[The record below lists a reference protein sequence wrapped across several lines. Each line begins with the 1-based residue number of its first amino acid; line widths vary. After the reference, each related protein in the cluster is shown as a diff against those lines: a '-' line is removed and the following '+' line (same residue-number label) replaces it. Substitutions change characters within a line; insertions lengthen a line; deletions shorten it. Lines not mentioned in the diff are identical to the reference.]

1 MRWSWEVLVLAR
13 VQFYDQS
20 GVSTLES
27 GFREDHCSEGPG
39 PGFGKWFGAR
49 LGSEVASADFSA
61 TRRGKFRGGC
71 WDNPALYS
79 ID

>member
-1 MRWSWEVLVLAR
+1 MLDALVLVLAR

-39 PGFGKWFGAR
+39 PGFGKCSELGKQWPNTRADGAP
-49 LGSEVASADFSA
+49 D
-61 TRRGKFRGGC
+61 TRTG
-71 WDNPALYS
+71 DPNP
-79 ID
+79 